1 LTEKGQKASEDETR
15 LRKSSVLLGVNGL
28 MEEELKKET
37 LVIDDGSII
46 VNVYN

>member
-1 LTEKGQKASEDETR
+1 
-15 LRKSSVLLGVNGL
+15 

-46 VNVYN
+46 ANVNTIEDLKVAEIMLQSRSAIPHG